1 MVKKAEAVSSP
12 VLPAAGTKMV
22 DEVRSHDIIHLY
34 KKIMKVDVSRFFNGH
49 GTIEVRECNS
59 TGFRFYY
66 PFNTA
71 GDSRFYE
78 SMHLTGDYY
87 RPWSYDH
94 QLAYDT
100 VQNNEQVLEI
110 GCGSGLLL
118 EKLKEKTN
126 RLTGLEFHQT
136 AVDECRKKGLDVINE
151 SIEQHAAKRP
161 AYYDVVCIMQVLEH
175 VTAVHSFLSAAV
187 RVLKPGG
194 KLIIGVP
201 NCEPWFRR
209 FDKYE
214 ILNMPPHHMG
224 LWNEKVFRAIQ
235 DIFGIRLDR
244 VLITDEARILV
255 DAYLRAKCWLDIK
268 TLIHHHSAVEKIK
281 MAALGAVTV
290 PLSIAKK
297 LNGGI
302 PGGYIGVVFSKN

>member
-1 MVKKAEAVSSP
+1 
-12 VLPAAGTKMV
+12 
-22 DEVRSHDIIHLY
+22 
-34 KKIMKVDVSRFFNGH
+34 
-49 GTIEVRECNS
+49 
-59 TGFRFYY
+59 
-66 PFNTA
+66 
-71 GDSRFYE
+71 
-78 SMHLTGDYY
+78 
-87 RPWSYDH
+87 
-94 QLAYDT
+94 
-100 VQNNEQVLEI
+100 
-110 GCGSGLLL
+110 
-118 EKLKEKTN
+118 
-126 RLTGLEFHQT
+126 
-136 AVDECRKKGLDVINE
+136 
-151 SIEQHAAKRP
+151 
-161 AYYDVVCIMQVLEH
+161 
-175 VTAVHSFLSAAV
+175 
-187 RVLKPGG
+187 VLKPGG